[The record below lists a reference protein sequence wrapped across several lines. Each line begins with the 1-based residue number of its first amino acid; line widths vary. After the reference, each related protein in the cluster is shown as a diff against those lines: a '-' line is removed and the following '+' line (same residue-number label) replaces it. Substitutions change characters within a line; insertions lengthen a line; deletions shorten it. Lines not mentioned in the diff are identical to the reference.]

1 MEPKLVTVCT
11 YTSAVQAE
19 VVKLALEA
27 EGVTAFVEE
36 ANMVT
41 TEWLDGSAL
50 GGVKVQVAEVDVP
63 AAMALLA
70 STASLTSPSA
80 DRPADDGVQRCLSC
94 GATMPGE
101 TTTCPACGWSFLDG
115 AMAEDAEAT
124 GDGDRVA

>member
-27 EGVTAFVEE
+27 EGVTAFVGD

-41 TEWLDGSAL
+41 TDWLIGGAL
-50 GGVKVQVAEVDVP
+50 GGVKLQVAEVDVP
-63 AAMALLA
+63 AAMAVLA

-101 TTTCPACGWSFLDG
+101 TTTCPACGWSFLAG
-115 AMAEDAEAT
+115 AKPEDAEAT
-124 GDGDRVA
+124 GNGDPVA